1 MKKVHK
7 KIFNLEEL
15 KKKISAEKKKGK
27 KIVLCHGVFD
37 LLHVGHIKHFK
48 SAKKS
53 GDFLLVSIT
62 SDQFVNKGPGR
73 PVFNHNLRSE
83 AISSL
88 ECVDAVF
95 INNFQT
101 PVNLIKLIKPNI
113 YFKGPDYKD
122 IHKDRT
128 KNIIREIQATK
139 KGGGNVMFSQ
149 DMTFSSSSLINNHYN
164 LHSPLQKKFID
175 IIKKKYNLDFI
186 IKEVEKIKSLKI
198 FLVGETIIDQYIFG
212 EVLGKSGKEPHLVMQ
227 QESKKQYLGGAA
239 AIANHLSTFCNKVEF
254 STIMG
259 NKKEFLSFVK
269 KNLKKNINTNY
280 LFKEESPTILKTRFI
295 DKISNNKLLGLYDLN
310 DNKLS
315 IKLEKK
321 LQNHI
326 KIKAKSADLI
336 LISDYGHGLISSKIA
351 KILLSQKKMV
361 CLNAQV
367 NASNTGY
374 HSLRKY
380 KKVNTLIINEN
391 ELRHEMRNK
400 NSHVEILAKKLSNM
414 HGIKNLVV
422 TRGKYG
428 ALILKKN
435 DKVIHCPAFANEV
448 LDKVGAGDAMLA
460 IISLCL
466 KVNIPGDL
474 ALFFGSLAGAT
485 AVENIGNS
493 KFINKNELL
502 RQVEYLI
509 K

>member
-1 MKKVHK
+1 M
-7 KIFNLEEL
+7 
-15 KKKISAEKKKGK
+15 
-27 KIVLCHGVFD
+27 
-37 LLHVGHIKHFK
+37 
-48 SAKKS
+48 
-53 GDFLLVSIT
+53 
-62 SDQFVNKGPGR
+62 
-73 PVFNHNLRSE
+73 
-83 AISSL
+83 
-88 ECVDAVF
+88 
-95 INNFQT
+95 
-101 PVNLIKLIKPNI
+101 IKLIKPNI

-139 KGGGNVMFSQ
+139 KGGGNVMFSE

-186 IKEVEKIKSLKI
+186 IKEVEKIKNLKI

-239 AIANHLSTFCNKVEF
+239 AIANHLSTFCSKVNF
-254 STIMG
+254 STMIG
-259 NKKEFLSFVK
+259 NKKEFFSFVK
-269 KNLKKNINTNY
+269 KNLRKNITTNY
-280 LFKEESPTILKTRFI
+280 LFKEGSPTILKTRFI
-295 DKISNNKLLGLYDLN
+295 DKISNRKLLGVYDLN

-315 IKLEKK
+315 IKSEKK
-321 LQNHI
+321 LQNYI
-326 KIKAKSADLI
+326 EAKTKTVDLI
-336 LISDYGHGLISSKIA
+336 LISDYGHGLISSKTA

-380 KKVNTLIINEN
+380 KKINTLIINEN
-391 ELRHEMRNK
+391 ELRHEMRDK
-400 NSHVEILAKKLSNM
+400 NSHVETLAKNLSNM
-414 HGIKNLVV
+414 HDIKNLVV
-422 TRGKYG
+422 TRGKNG
-428 ALILKKN
+428 AFILKNKY
-435 DKVIHCPAFANEV
+435 KVIHCPAFANEV

-466 KVNIPGDL
+466 KVNMPEDL

-485 AVENIGNS
+485 AVENLGNS
-493 KFINKNELL
+493 KFIDKNELL
-502 RQVEYLI
+502 RQAEYLI

>member
-1 MKKVHK
+1 MKNIHQ
-7 KIFNLEEL
+7 KILNLEEL

-27 KIVLCHGVFD
+27 KIVHCHGVFD

-48 SAKKS
+48 SAKKNA
-53 GDFLLVSIT
+53 DFLLVSIT

-73 PVFNHNLRSE
+73 PVFNQNLRSE
-83 AISSL
+83 VISSL

-101 PVNLIKLIKPNI
+101 PINLINLIKPNI
-113 YFKGPDYKD
+113 YFKGPDYKN
-122 IHKDRT
+122 IHNDRT
-128 KNIIREIQATK
+128 KNIIREIKATE
-139 KGGGNVMFSQ
+139 KGGGKVIFSQ
-149 DMTFSSSSLINNHYN
+149 DITFSSSNLINNHYN
-164 LHSPLQKKFID
+164 SHSPLQKKFIN
-175 IIKKKYNLDFI
+175 IIKKKYSLDFI
-186 IKEVEKIKSLKI
+186 IKGIEKIKNLKI
-198 FLVGETIIDQYIFG
+198 LLVGETIIDQYIFG

-227 QESKKQYLGGAA
+227 QETKKQYLGGAA

-254 STIMG
+254 STIIG

-269 KNLKKNINTNY
+269 KNLRKNINTNY
-280 LFKEESPTILKTRFI
+280 LFKEGSPTILKTRFI
-295 DKISNNKLLGLYDLN
+295 DKISNSKLLGVYDLN
-310 DNKLS
+310 DNKLN

-321 LQNHI
+321 LQNYI
-326 KIKAKSADLI
+326 KMKAKKVDLI

-380 KKVNTLIINEN
+380 KKMNTLIINET
-391 ELRHEMRNK
+391 ELRHEMRDK
-400 NSHVEILAKKLSNM
+400 TSHLEILAKKLSNM
-414 HGIKNLVV
+414 HGVKNLVV
-422 TRGKYG
+422 TSGKDG
-428 ALILKKN
+428 AFILKNK

-466 KVNIPGDL
+466 KVNIPEDL

-502 RQVEYLI
+502 RQAEYLI